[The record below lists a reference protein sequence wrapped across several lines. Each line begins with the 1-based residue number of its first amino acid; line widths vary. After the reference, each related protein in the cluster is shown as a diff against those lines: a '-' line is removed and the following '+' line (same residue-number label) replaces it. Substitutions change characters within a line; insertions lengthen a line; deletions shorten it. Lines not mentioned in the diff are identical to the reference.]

1 MTVASITKAISVIFP
16 VLHLL
21 STVVSSAS
29 DSKSQNELVD
39 NLKKNGI
46 VTSLDI
52 ERVMRDVDRK
62 FFVASGPYE
71 NRSHRLSH
79 GGIISAPYVDAYVL
93 EGLRQNLKV
102 HAKVLCIGCTGGYL
116 LACTAILVESK
127 GSVTGIEVNQ
137 QLTTINVENVNNW
150 IAKSDKAKTLGLKLE
165 APFTFLTGKKP
176 EHQGIDKS
184 TIEALKKLLKVG
196 GHFVHMRRTAEGDVE
211 LVKLIR
217 LKGTEF
223 YEVILARLPSDVPT
237 KEEKPTEEEL
247 PTDYDILDFDEL
259 LLASIQIK
267 HIPDIKVVLLLLVCT
282 VTISFIRLF

>member
-1 MTVASITKAISVIFP
+1 
-16 VLHLL
+16 
-21 STVVSSAS
+21 
-29 DSKSQNELVD
+29 
-39 NLKKNGI
+39 
-46 VTSLDI
+46 
-52 ERVMRDVDRK
+52 MRDVDRK

-127 GSVTGIEVNQ
+127 GSVTGIEVSQ

-150 IAKSDKAKTLGLKLE
+150 IAKSDKAETLGLKLG
-165 APFTFLTGKKP
+165 APFVFLTGSKP
-176 EHQGIDKS
+176 EHQVTGKDYDAVYLQGDDKS
-184 TIEALKKLLKVG
+184 TIAALKKLLKVG
-196 GHFVHMRRTAEGDVE
+196 GHFVHMRRTTRGDVE

-223 YEVILARLPSDVPT
+223 YEVILARISSDVPT
-237 KEEKPTEEEL
+237 KEGKPTGEEL
-247 PTDYDILDFDEL
+247 PTGYE
-259 LLASIQIK
+259 
-267 HIPDIKVVLLLLVCT
+267 
-282 VTISFIRLF
+282 